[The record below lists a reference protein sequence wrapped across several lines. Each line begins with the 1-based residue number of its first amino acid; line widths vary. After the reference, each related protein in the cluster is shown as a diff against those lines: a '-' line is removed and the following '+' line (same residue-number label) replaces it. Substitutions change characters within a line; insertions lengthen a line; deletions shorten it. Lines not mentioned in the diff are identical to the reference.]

1 MERQLRRQ
9 GVRGTPYKL
18 LHGDL
23 KESSEA
29 LAEAYSKPILLSHS
43 HSIAAR
49 VMPYVHRTV
58 QKYGTVRYRGVHST
72 VLFLCDVHC
81 SACSV
86 CLLSTTSIPLSC
98 SSPIPLCTS
107 VVDSVYALSSS
118 TMSTPPLPV
127 VDNVDFVIV
136 RRRLVDSDIRCKVTY
151 FWAGVTPRI
160 IVADQEMLKDIL
172 SNKSGDFPK
181 PDTNPL
187 TKLLVTGFATYNGEK
202 WAKHKKIIQPA
213 FHFDKLKVM
222 FHSIHDS
229 CSDMI
234 KRWERLEDSNGS
246 FEVDVWPEFLE
257 LTGDII
263 SKTGFGSN
271 FEDGR
276 RIFQILKELSDL
288 AIQTF
293 QSVYI
298 PGFKYIPTKRN
309 TRMKKLEKEFRDSI
323 MEKINK
329 RVGQSRNEDLLG
341 MLLESNSEFQK
352 LENSKN
358 AGMTISDII
367 DECKLFYIAGHET
380 TSSLLT
386 WTIVMLSYYPEWQ
399 ARARD
404 EVLQVFNSSSKL
416 DFDALNHLK
425 IVTMIL
431 NEVMRVYPPV
441 ALLLRNSHKEMQV
454 GKITL
459 PAGVQIGLPI
469 LLVHHDRDLWGDDV
483 DEFKPERFAGG
494 VSNATNN
501 QLCYFPFSWGPRGCI
516 GQSYAMLEAKLAVAM
531 ILLNFSFELSPTY
544 VHAPSSILVLYPQ
557 HGAHITFHKL

>member
-1 MERQLRRQ
+1 MVELGNIVVGSISYVLIFVVYKVWVSIWWRPKKMERQLKRQ
-9 GVRGTPYKL
+9 GVKGTPYKL

-29 LAEAYSKPILLSHS
+29 LAQACSSAMPISHS

-49 VMPYVHRTV
+49 AMPYVHRTV
-58 QKYGTVRYRGVHST
+58 QKYGPCTGGAGSE
-72 VLFLCDVHC
+72 
-81 SACSV
+81 
-86 CLLSTTSIPLSC
+86 
-98 SSPIPLCTS
+98 SSPRITGQGQGGDYLCP
-107 VVDSVYALSSS
+107 AG
-118 TMSTPPLPV
+118 
-127 VDNVDFVIV
+127 
-136 RRRLVDSDIRCKVTY
+136 KVTY

-222 FHSIHDS
+222 FHSIHGS

-234 KRWERLEDSNGS
+234 KRWEKLEESNAS
-246 FEVDVWPEFLE
+246 FEIDVWPEFLK

-298 PGFKYIPTKRN
+298 PGFKFIPTKRN

-329 RVGQSRNEDLLG
+329 RVGQSHNEDLLG

-358 AGMTISDII
+358 AGMTITDII

-386 WTIVMLSYYPEWQ
+386 WTIVLLSYYPEWQ

-404 EVLQVFNSSSKL
+404 EVLQVFNSGSKL

-441 ALLLRNSHKEMQV
+441 ILLLRNSHKEMRV

-469 LLVHHDRDLWGDDV
+469 LLVHHDRELWGDDV

-501 QLCYFPFSWGPRGCI
+501 QPCYFPFSWGPRGCI

-544 VHAPSSILVLYPQ
+544 VHAPSSTLVLYPQ

>member
-1 MERQLRRQ
+1 MAELGNIVVGTITYVVIFVVFKVWVSTWWRPKKMERQLRRQ
-9 GVRGTPYKL
+9 GVSGTPYKL

-29 LAEAYSKPILLSHS
+29 LAEACSKPILLSHS

-58 QKYGTVRYRGVHST
+58 QKYG
-72 VLFLCDVHC
+72 
-81 SACSV
+81 
-86 CLLSTTSIPLSC
+86 
-98 SSPIPLCTS
+98 
-107 VVDSVYALSSS
+107 
-118 TMSTPPLPV
+118 
-127 VDNVDFVIV
+127 
-136 RRRLVDSDIRCKVTY
+136 KVTY

-246 FEVDVWPEFLE
+246 FEVDVWPEFLK

-276 RIFQILKELSDL
+276 RVFQILKELSDL

-298 PGFKYIPTKRN
+298 PGFKYVWF
-309 TRMKKLEKEFRDSI
+309 M
-323 MEKINK
+323 
-329 RVGQSRNEDLLG
+329 
-341 MLLESNSEFQK
+341 
-352 LENSKN
+352 
-358 AGMTISDII
+358 IS
-367 DECKLFYIAGHET
+367 
-380 TSSLLT
+380 
-386 WTIVMLSYYPEWQ
+386 
-399 ARARD
+399 
-404 EVLQVFNSSSKL
+404 
-416 DFDALNHLK
+416 
-425 IVTMIL
+425 
-431 NEVMRVYPPV
+431 
-441 ALLLRNSHKEMQV
+441 
-454 GKITL
+454 
-459 PAGVQIGLPI
+459 
-469 LLVHHDRDLWGDDV
+469 
-483 DEFKPERFAGG
+483 
-494 VSNATNN
+494 
-501 QLCYFPFSWGPRGCI
+501 LCW
-516 GQSYAMLEAKLAVAM
+516 
-531 ILLNFSFELSPTY
+531 
-544 VHAPSSILVLYPQ
+544 
-557 HGAHITFHKL
+557 